1 MTTVVPALEPPPDAT
16 ATGATPTVSVLMATY
31 NFRGYLEESVG
42 SILSQTFRD
51 FEFILIDDGSTDGSD
66 ALLRDIAAKDTR
78 VRLLIRPNKGLT
90 KSLNEGLAL
99 CRGEF
104 VARMDADDVSLPQR
118 LEKQVAYLRDHP
130 ECVLLGS
137 RVLRIDP
144 YGSPLDESDN
154 KLTHEEIDKQLLT
167 EGLGFAITHPVATFR
182 RDAAEKIGGYREQF
196 TASQDL
202 DMWLRLAEVGRIAN
216 LPDVL
221 LKYRSHLKSVRFTKL
236 QEQKRLKTTIL
247 SDAYARRGL
256 PQPAAYP
263 QVTWTPPSG
272 GEQMRRW
279 ARAALK
285 AKNRNVAWK
294 HALSALRQEPL
305 SPASWKVLAKVC
317 VGKAS

>member
-1 MTTVVPALEPPPDAT
+1 MTTLAPAPTASPDVTVT
-16 ATGATPTVSVLMATY
+16 AGSPTVSVLMATY
-31 NFRGYLEESVG
+31 NFRPYLQESVG
-42 SILSQTFRD
+42 SILNQTFRD
-51 FEFILIDDGSTDGSD
+51 LEFVLIDDGSTDGSD
-66 ALLRDIAAKDTR
+66 ALLREIAAKDA
-78 VRLLIRPNKGLT
+78 RLRLIVRPNKGLT

-99 CRGEF
+99 CRGEYI
-104 VARMDADDVSLPQR
+104 ARMDADDVSLPQR

-182 RDAAEKIGGYREQF
+182 RDAAMKVGGYREQF

-221 LKYRSHLKSVRFTKL
+221 LRYRSHFKSVRFTKL
-236 QEQKRLKTTIL
+236 QEQKRVKTTIL
-247 SDAYARRGL
+247 SDAYTRRGL
-256 PQPAAYP
+256 PLPEAFP
-263 QVTWTPPSG
+263 EVTWKPPTAA
-272 GEQMRRW
+272 EQMRRW
-279 ARAALK
+279 ARAALR
-285 AKNRNVAWK
+285 ARNRKIAWK
-294 HALSALRQEPL
+294 HAMSALRYEPL